1 MDRGASGPAGERWE
15 AGRGYFAAIKE
26 RAKSRAKIPSNPP
39 ENVRQEDAHL
49 ASHLSKLPN
58 KPPNSL
64 PILHPN
70 KRQRTNDT
78 CRPPRAGEGPPVDT
92 PRGPRN
98 AAHTPVFR
106 NYDSSI
112 IGGFQDVVGA
122 AGKHSSAAN
131 RQVASR
137 VEPALSSLVAKAP
150 ATQVQGSPREMVEV
164 REFGI
169 RSSVVSRQAAPRD
182 DAAMPARTA
191 KSPAIKQEDKGDTRG
206 AVTPKSG
213 LLEAAS
219 QFSIENKKNDYFQRS
234 GQTSLF
240 EGKDVWQKKEEEAKH
255 ALLNVIDPVIDG
267 DHKYLIK
274 LDYRPS
280 FRTSYLGAGP
290 GEESVTK
297 VAEELGVKLCN
308 KYKTQQ
314 LHIWAEPILRKG
326 EASSAAAKA
335 RCEHALAFLEFWRWR
350 VLEDERKDRPSCS
363 LVDACTWFHD
373 LDSVEIRDW
382 LKESGRHLD
391 PREAPLITH

>member
-1 MDRGASGPAGERWE
+1 M
-15 AGRGYFAAIKE
+15 
-26 RAKSRAKIPSNPP
+26 
-39 ENVRQEDAHL
+39 
-49 ASHLSKLPN
+49 
-58 KPPNSL
+58 
-64 PILHPN
+64 
-70 KRQRTNDT
+70 
-78 CRPPRAGEGPPVDT
+78 
-92 PRGPRN
+92 
-98 AAHTPVFR
+98 
-106 NYDSSI
+106 
-112 IGGFQDVVGA
+112 
-122 AGKHSSAAN
+122 
-131 RQVASR
+131 ASR

-191 KSPAIKQEDKGDTRG
+191 KSPAIKQEDKGMSSNSQTKSSVFLSGFEIRLGNIILHMAYSNEANSLNYTGDTRG